1 MKQVKHIAFFEFK
14 PECTKE
20 DIADVWRIMENL
32 TKVIPGILNLTYG
45 DAL

>member
-20 DIADVWRIMENL
+20 DIADVWRIMENSAA
-32 TKVIPGILNLTYG
+32 VSP
-45 DAL
+45 